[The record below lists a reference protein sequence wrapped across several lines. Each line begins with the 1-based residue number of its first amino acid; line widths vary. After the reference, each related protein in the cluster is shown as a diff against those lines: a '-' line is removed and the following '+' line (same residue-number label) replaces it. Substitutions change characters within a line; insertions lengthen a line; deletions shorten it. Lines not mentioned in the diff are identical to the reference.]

1 MSDDKPLNPEAERA
15 IAKVRR
21 LMMIAGLTTF
31 LAVAAV
37 LVVIGYRV
45 SQLGE
50 STPSAADALVD
61 VSAALPAGAKVL
73 STALSNE
80 HIMVTVETPGGV
92 ELLTFDPDT
101 LKPLGRLRL
110 APKP

>member
-1 MSDDKPLNPEAERA
+1 MSDERPLSPEAERA

-21 LMMIAGLTTF
+21 LMMIASGTIF

-37 LVVIGYRV
+37 LIVIGYRV

-50 STPSAADALVD
+50 SAPQPADGLVD
-61 VSAALPAGAKVL
+61 VTAVLPAGAKVL

-80 HIMVTVETPGGV
+80 HIMVTVETPAGV

-110 APKP
+110 QPKP